1 MKRQIPDLAAKKQP
15 KQGRAKATVEA
26 LLDSA
31 ARILKSG
38 GYAAL
43 TTNRVAEVAGVS
55 IGSVYEYFPNKQ
67 ALLAAVAGRA
77 LEGIVEDT
85 AQGMAEMFQL
95 PDQQQAYRKWFEI
108 LVKALEKRRGIL
120 RVMRHEAPFL
130 ADIPEN
136 RRANQALLEIATLG
150 RRQAEAA
157 GRVQAPFRDA
167 DASMFLLTAMVG
179 AAIERIAFDP
189 PKHLERE
196 RLLDTLTEMVGRL
209 L

>member
-1 MKRQIPDLAAKKQP
+1 MRRQVTDLKAKKQP

-26 LLDSA
+26 LLESA
-31 ARILKSG
+31 ARILERG

-67 ALLAAVAGRA
+67 ALLAALAGRA
-77 LEGIVEDT
+77 LDGIIEET
-85 AQGMAEMFQL
+85 AHGMAEMFQM
-95 PDQQQAYRKWFEI
+95 PDQKQAYREWFE
-108 LVKALEKRRGIL
+108 VMVEAVEKRRGIL

-130 ADIPEN
+130 AAIPEN
-136 RRANQALLEIATLG
+136 RRVNQALLEIATLG

-157 GRVQAPFRDA
+157 GRVQGSFRDT

-179 AAIERIAFDP
+179 AVIERIAFDP
-189 PKHLERE
+189 PPQMSRE
-196 RLLDTLTEMVGRL
+196 RLLDTLTEMVWRL